1 VKNHHFMLLPVLQQ
15 KLENEFRKQQFNAAE
30 LDYSSVNAKL
40 GFLKKFTEMDN
51 SSMAIIDFYQNN
63 CLFVK
68 SKMVDLLGYNPD
80 EVLLRGQQYFLEYVH
95 PDDIATVVDSIVN
108 SFVFVRGIPVEQR
121 GDYKTILNF
130 RILSARHE
138 SIQLIQQRIVL
149 ESDSKGNIWLMQV
162 ITDWLPDSPKFARVG
177 SRLINIRNNRFYLF
191 DDEDNAQKSLLS
203 KRELEILTLV
213 SKGMASKDI
222 ADQLFISVHTVNNH
236 RQKIIEK
243 MNVENSAEAIAFG
256 KSLGII

>member
-1 VKNHHFMLLPVLQQ
+1 MCLTTLQN
-15 KLENEFRKQQFNAAE
+15 KLENEFSKQQFNMDE
-30 LDYSSVNAKL
+30 LDYSLVNTRL

-51 SSMAIIDFYQNN
+51 SSMAILDFCQNN

-68 SKMVDLLGYNPD
+68 SKMLDLLGYNID
-80 EVLLRGQQYFLEYVH
+80 DVLLRGQQYFLEFVH
-95 PDDIATVVDSIVN
+95 PDDLVAVVDSIVR
-108 SFVFVRGIPVEQR
+108 SFAFLREIPVELR

-130 RILSARHE
+130 RINSAHNQ

-149 ESDSKGNIWLMQV
+149 ESDTSGNIWLMVV
-162 ITDWLPDSPKFARVG
+162 ITDWLPDSSKFTKVG
-177 SRLINIRNNRFYLF
+177 SRLINLRNNRFYLF
-191 DDEDNAQKSLLS
+191 ENENNTQKSMLS
-203 KRELEILTLV
+203 KREMEILSLV
-213 SKGMASKDI
+213 SKGMVSKEI

>member
-1 VKNHHFMLLPVLQQ
+1 
-15 KLENEFRKQQFNAAE
+15 
-30 LDYSSVNAKL
+30 VNAKL

-138 SIQLIQQRIVL
+138 S
-149 ESDSKGNIWLMQV
+149 MQV